1 MKYVFLGGAGEVG
14 GSCLL
19 IFAGGKTLLIDAGIR
34 VNQHGSASLPDLEM
48 LKGIAPSLD
57 AIFISHAHAD
67 HIGALPLV
75 HQMSP
80 TTPIYATPPTA
91 YLSNIM
97 LRNAYR
103 VMESSGEPLFEAE
116 TLASTIAQ
124 MQKSLWDTE
133 TWYPLFDDWKVMFIH
148 SGHILGAVSIV
159 LETPEG
165 RFLYSGD
172 VSGFHQKTIDGIRNL
187 SGIHPD
193 FMWCEATYGDGNHPS
208 RTSEEQKLAKA
219 VAKVITAG
227 GSVLI
232 PSFALGRAQE
242 ILLILKQS
250 MEGQAIPRF
259 PVYVDGLVT
268 AICKGY
274 EKGFHAWKPA
284 IGRRLR
290 TWGENSLKKDGSIF
304 FSKTV
309 QVAGFGT
316 RENILT
322 DKKPKCIIASSG
334 MLTGGASVEY
344 AKALA
349 PGKNNAIF
357 LSGYQDAES
366 PGRRLQK
373 LNRGDELSFPDGAT
387 LNVQCD
393 VQRFHLSAHSD
404 QGQLINMIKQAHP
417 KAIALVHGENTA
429 IQALREKLSKRYS
442 VIRPKNAQLLDAT
455 EPPEGIH
462 DETPTR
468 LHNKADPPF
477 KIEVNPDGSITLN
490 EADANSDRFQHFADG
505 EHVARI
511 KGNRLILTKM

>member
-14 GSCLL
+14 GSSLL
-19 IFAGGKTLLIDAGIR
+19 IFAGEKTLLIDAGIR
-34 VNQHGSASLPDLEM
+34 VNRQGREALPDLEM
-48 LKGIAPSLD
+48 LRGLAPRLD

-67 HIGALPLV
+67 HIGALPFV

-91 YLSNIM
+91 YLSYIM
-97 LRNAYR
+97 LRNAAR
-103 VMESSGEPLFEAE
+103 VMEASGERLFDAE

-172 VSGFHQKTIDGIRNL
+172 VSGFHQKTIDGIRDL
-187 SGIHPD
+187 SGINPD
-193 FMWCEATYGDGNHPS
+193 FMWCEATYGTGNHPS

-219 VAKVITAG
+219 IADVIKKG

-242 ILLILKQS
+242 ILLILKHS
-250 MEGQAIPRF
+250 MESNAIPTF

-274 EKGFHAWKPA
+274 EKGVHAWKPS

-290 TWGENSLKKDGSIF
+290 TWGENSLKKKGSIF
-304 FSKTV
+304 FDKTV
-309 QVAGFGT
+309 QVAPYGT
-316 RENILT
+316 RETLLR

-357 LSGYQDAES
+357 LSGYQDADS
-366 PGRRLQK
+366 PGRRLQE
-373 LNRGDELSFPDGAT
+373 LQHGDTLAFGDGST
-387 LNVQCD
+387 VDVTCD

-404 QGQLINMIKQAHP
+404 QGQLINMIKQANP
-417 KAIALVHGENTA
+417 KAIALMHGEPNS
-429 IQALREKLSKRYS
+429 IQALREKLAKHYT
-442 VIRPKNAQLLDAT
+442 VLCPKNAQLLDTAET
-455 EPPEGIH
+455 PEA
-462 DETPTR
+462 TPTR
-468 LHNKADPPF
+468 LEPHPEPHL
-477 KIEVNPDGSITLN
+477 KINVNTDGSIHVNT
-490 EADANSDRFQHFADG
+490 EDATAERFQHFADG

-511 KGNRLILTKM
+511 KGNRLIITKM

>member
-19 IFAGGKTLLIDAGIR
+19 IFAGEKTLLIDAGIR
-34 VNQHGSASLPDLEM
+34 VNQHGTDSLPDLEL
-48 LKGIAPSLD
+48 LKGIAPRLD

-67 HIGALPLV
+67 HIGALPLI

-80 TTPIYATPPTA
+80 TTPSYATPPTA

-103 VMESSGEPLFEAE
+103 VMEQSGEPLFEEEILTA
-116 TLASTIAQ
+116 TIAQ

-133 TWYPLFDDWKVMFIH
+133 TWYPLFDDYKVMFIH
-148 SGHILGAVSIV
+148 SGHILGAVAIV

-172 VSGFHQKTIDGIRNL
+172 VSGFHQKTIDGIRDL
-187 SGIHPD
+187 SGITPD

-208 RTSEEQKLAKA
+208 RTSEEQKLAEA
-219 VAKVITAG
+219 VAGVITTG

-250 MEGQAIPRF
+250 MEGKAIPTF

-274 EKGFHAWKPA
+274 EKGVHAWKPA

-290 TWGENSLKKDGSIF
+290 TWGENSLKKEGSIF

-316 RENILT
+316 RENILN
-322 DKKPKCIIASSG
+322 DKTPKCVIASSG
-334 MLTGGASVEY
+334 MLTGGASVDY

-349 PGKNNAIF
+349 PGKDNAIF
-357 LSGYQDAES
+357 LSGYQDADS
-366 PGRRLQK
+366 PGRRLQE
-373 LNRGDELSFPDGAT
+373 LNTGDTLAFPDGAT
-387 LNVQCD
+387 VDVNCD

-429 IQALREKLSKRYS
+429 IGALSEKLSKRYS
-442 VIRPKNAQLLDAT
+442 VICPKNAQLLDAAET
-455 EPPEGIH
+455 PEWIH

-468 LHNKADPPF
+468 IHNKADHPL
-477 KIEVNPDGSITLN
+477 KIEVNTDGSINVTP
-490 EADANSDRFQHFADG
+490 EDATSDRFQAFADG

-511 KGNRLILTKM
+511 KGNRLIITKM